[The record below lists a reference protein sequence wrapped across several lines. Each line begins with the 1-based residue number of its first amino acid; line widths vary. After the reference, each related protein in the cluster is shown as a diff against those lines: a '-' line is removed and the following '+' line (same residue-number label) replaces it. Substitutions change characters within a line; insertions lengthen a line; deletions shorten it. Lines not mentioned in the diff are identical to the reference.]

1 MATVWEVAMAAS
13 SLASRIEAVRRFSR
27 FYTRRIGVL
36 EETLLHS
43 PFTLP
48 EGRLVYEI
56 ANRDRPTAQE
66 LCRDLGLDPGY
77 VSRLLKG
84 LEKRGC
90 VARTR
95 SQADRRQTE
104 LTLTAKG
111 RKLWGA
117 MDEQSRQ
124 DIARLLAELPV
135 ERQEKLVKA
144 LETVEKLLDEPPEKR
159 LPFTLRPHQPGD
171 IGWIIR
177 RQTQLYADEH
187 GWDGSFEAMLAEI
200 SARFIR
206 KFEPKSDNCW
216 IAERNG
222 EIVGSVFLVRASRS
236 TGQLRMLYVEPSA
249 RGLGIGRSLVD
260 ACIEDAR
267 AKGYRKLMLW
277 TNDILVSARKIYIA
291 AGFRL
296 VREEKHV
303 SFGKK
308 LVGQF
313 WTLDL

>member
-1 MATVWEVAMAAS
+1 MAAS

-36 EETLLHS
+36 EETLLRS

-77 VSRLLKG
+77 VSRLLQG

-90 VARTR
+90 VARRR
-95 SQADRRQTE
+95 SAADRRQTE

-111 RKLWGA
+111 QKLWSA
-117 MDEQSRQ
+117 MNERSRQ
-124 DIARLLAELPV
+124 DVANLLAELPAA
-135 ERQEKLVKA
+135 RQDRLVKA

-159 LPFTLRPHQPGD
+159 VPFTLRPHQPGD
-171 IGWIIR
+171 LGWIIR
-177 RQTQLYADEH
+177 RQTQLYASEY
-187 GWDGSFEAMLAEI
+187 GWDGTFEAMLAEI
-200 SARFIR
+200 SAKFIR
-206 KFEPKSDNCW
+206 KFDPKSDNCW

-222 EIVGSVFLVRASRS
+222 EIAGSVFLVRAGKT

-249 RGLGIGRSLVD
+249 RGLGIGHSLVA

-296 VREEKHV
+296 IREEKHE

-313 WTLDL
+313 WSLDL

>member
-1 MATVWEVAMAAS
+1 MAAT

-56 ANRDRPTAQE
+56 ANRDRSTAQE

-77 VSRLLKG
+77 VSRLLQG

-90 VARTR
+90 IGRKR
-95 SQADRRQTE
+95 STADKRQTE

-111 RKLWGA
+111 QRQWGA
-117 MDEQSRQ
+117 MNEQSRQ
-124 DIARLLAELPV
+124 DIANLLAGLPV
-135 ERQEKLVKA
+135 ERQDRLVKA
-144 LETVEKLLDEPPEKR
+144 LETVQRLLDEPPEKR
-159 LPFTLRPHQPGD
+159 TPFTLRPHQPGD
-171 IGWIIR
+171 MGWIIR
-177 RQTQLYADEH
+177 RQTQLYTNEY
-187 GWDGSFEAMLAEI
+187 GWDGTFEAMLAEI
-200 SARFIR
+200 AGKFIA
-206 KFEPKSDNCW
+206 KFDPKSDNCW

-222 EIVGSVFLVRASRS
+222 EMVGSVFLVRATRT
-236 TGQLRMLYVEPSA
+236 TGQLRMLYVEASA
-249 RGLGIGRSLVD
+249 RGLGIGQRLVET
-260 ACIEDAR
+260 CIQDAR

-296 VREEKHV
+296 IKEEKHD

-308 LVGQF
+308 LAGQF
-313 WTLDL
+313 WSLDL

>member
-1 MATVWEVAMAAS
+1 MATVGEVAVATS
-13 SLASRIEAVRRFSR
+13 TLASRIEAVRRFSR

-56 ANRDRPTAQE
+56 ANRDCPTAQE
-66 LCRDLGLDPGY
+66 LCRDLDLDPGY

-84 LEKRGC
+84 MEKRGC
-90 VARTR
+90 VERIRAKNDKRL
-95 SQADRRQTE
+95 AE
-104 LTLTAKG
+104 LSLTAKG
-111 RKLWGA
+111 QRLWGA
-117 MDEQSRQ
+117 MNERSGQ
-124 DIARLLAELPV
+124 DIANLLADLSIL
-135 ERQEKLVKA
+135 QQQNLVKA
-144 LETVEKLLDEPPEKR
+144 LGVVEQLLDGPPEKR
-159 LPFTLRPHQPGD
+159 APFTLRPHQPGD
-171 IGWIIR
+171 MGWIIR
-177 RQTQLYADEH
+177 RQTQLYGSEY

-200 SARFIR
+200 AGTFIA
-206 KFEPKSDNCW
+206 KFNPKTDNCW

-222 EIVGSVFLVRASRS
+222 EIAGSAFLVHASKT

-249 RGLGIGRSLVD
+249 RGLGIGQRLVGE
-260 ACIEDAR
+260 CIRDAR

-277 TNDILVSARKIYIA
+277 TNDILVSARRIYIA

-296 VREEKHV
+296 VKEERHN

-308 LVGQF
+308 LVGQY
-313 WTLDL
+313 WVLDL

>member
-1 MATVWEVAMAAS
+1 MAAS

-90 VARTR
+90 LARTR
-95 SQADRRQTE
+95 SQQDKRETQLA
-104 LTLTAKG
+104 LTAKG
-111 RKLWGA
+111 QQLWAA
-117 MDEQSRQ
+117 MNEQSRQ
-124 DIARLLAELPV
+124 DIAGLLAELPV
-135 ERQEKLVKA
+135 ARQDRLVKA
-144 LETVEKLLDEPPEKR
+144 LETVERLLDEPPEKR
-159 LPFTLRPHQPGD
+159 TPF
-171 IGWIIR
+171 
-177 RQTQLYADEH
+177 TQLYADEH

-200 SARFIR
+200 SAKFIR
-206 KFEPKSDNCW
+206 KFDPKSDNCW

-222 EIVGSVFLVRASRS
+222 EIVGSVFLVRAGRA
-236 TGQLRMLYVEPSA
+236 TGQLRMLYVEPTA
-249 RGLGIGRSLVD
+249 RGLGIGQSLVA

-296 VREEKHV
+296 IKEEKHE

-313 WTLDL
+313 WNLDL

>member
-1 MATVWEVAMAAS
+1 MAAS

-77 VSRLLKG
+77 VSRLLQA

-90 VARTR
+90 VARKR
-95 SQADRRQTE
+95 STADKRQTE

-111 RKLWGA
+111 QRLWAA
-117 MDEQSRQ
+117 MNERSRQ
-124 DIARLLAELPV
+124 DIADLLAELPIA
-135 ERQEKLVKA
+135 RQDRLVKA
-144 LETVEKLLDEPPEKR
+144 LETVESLLDEPPEKR
-159 LPFTLRPHQPGD
+159 VPFTLRPHQPGD
-171 IGWIIR
+171 LGWIIR
-177 RQTQLYADEH
+177 RQTQLYATEY
-187 GWDGSFEAMLAEI
+187 GWDGTFEAMLAEI
-200 SARFIR
+200 SAKFIR
-206 KFEPKSDNCW
+206 KFDPKSDNCW

-222 EIVGSVFLVRASRS
+222 EIAGSVFLVRAGKT

-249 RGLGIGRSLVD
+249 RGLGIGQSLVA
-260 ACIEDAR
+260 ACIADAR
-267 AKGYRKLMLW
+267 AKGYKKLMLW

-296 VREEKHV
+296 IREEKHD

-313 WTLDL
+313 WSLDL

>member
-1 MATVWEVAMAAS
+1 MTAS

-77 VSRLLKG
+77 VSRLLQA

-90 VARTR
+90 VARKR
-95 SQADRRQTE
+95 STADKRQTE

-111 RKLWGA
+111 QRLWAA
-117 MDEQSRQ
+117 MNERSRQ
-124 DIARLLAELPV
+124 DIANLLAELPIA
-135 ERQEKLVKA
+135 RQDRLVKA
-144 LETVEKLLDEPPEKR
+144 LETVESLLDEPPEKR
-159 LPFTLRPHQPGD
+159 VPFTLRPHQPGD
-171 IGWIIR
+171 LGWIIR
-177 RQTQLYADEH
+177 RQTQLYATEY
-187 GWDGSFEAMLAEI
+187 GWDGTFEAMLAEI
-200 SARFIR
+200 SAKFIR
-206 KFEPKSDNCW
+206 KFDPKSDNCW

-222 EIVGSVFLVRASRS
+222 EIAGSVFLVRAGKT

-249 RGLGIGRSLVD
+249 RGLGIGQSLVA
-260 ACIEDAR
+260 ACIADAR
-267 AKGYRKLMLW
+267 AKGYKKLMLW

-296 VREEKHV
+296 IREEKHD

-313 WTLDL
+313 WSLDL

>member
-1 MATVWEVAMAAS
+1 MAAT

-56 ANRDRPTAQE
+56 ANRDKPTAQQ

-90 VARTR
+90 VGRKR
-95 SQADRRQTE
+95 STADKRQTE

-111 RKLWGA
+111 QRLWGA
-117 MDEQSRQ
+117 MNEQSRQ
-124 DIARLLAELPV
+124 DIANLLAELPV
-135 ERQEKLVKA
+135 ERQDRLVKA

-159 LPFTLRPHQPGD
+159 TPFTLRPHQPGD
-171 IGWIIR
+171 MGWIIR
-177 RQTQLYADEH
+177 RQTQLYANEY
-187 GWDGSFEAMLAEI
+187 GWDGTFEAMLAEI
-200 SARFIR
+200 AGGFIAKFDAR
-206 KFEPKSDNCW
+206 SDNCW

-222 EIVGSVFLVRASRS
+222 EIVGSVFLVRASKT

-249 RGLGIGRSLVD
+249 RGLGIGQRLVE

-296 VREEKHV
+296 IKEEKHD

-313 WTLDL
+313 WSLDL

>member
-1 MATVWEVAMAAS
+1 MAAM
-13 SLASRIEAVRRFSR
+13 SLASRIEAVRRFTR

-56 ANRDRPTAQE
+56 ANRDKPTAQE

-77 VSRLLKG
+77 VSRLLQG

-90 VARTR
+90 VGRKR
-95 SQADRRQTE
+95 STVDKRQTE
-104 LTLTAKG
+104 LTLTTKG
-111 RKLWGA
+111 QRLWGA
-117 MDEQSRQ
+117 MNEQSRQ
-124 DIARLLAELPV
+124 DIANLLAELPV
-135 ERQEKLVKA
+135 DRQDRLVKA
-144 LETVEKLLDEPPEKR
+144 LETVQQLLDEPPEKR
-159 LPFTLRPHQPGD
+159 APFTLRPHQPGD
-171 IGWIIR
+171 MGWIIR
-177 RQTQLYADEH
+177 RQTQLYAHEF
-187 GWDGSFEAMLAEI
+187 GWDGTFEAMLAEI
-200 SARFIR
+200 AGKFIA
-206 KFEPKSDNCW
+206 KFDPKSDNCW

-222 EIVGSVFLVRASRS
+222 EMVGSVFLVRSNKMANN
-236 TGQLRMLYVEPSA
+236 TIGQLRLLYVENSA
-249 RGLGIGRSLVD
+249 RGLGIGQRLVEV
-260 ACIEDAR
+260 CVEDAR
-267 AKGYRKLMLW
+267 AKGYKKLMLW

-296 VREEKHV
+296 IKEEKHD

-313 WTLDL
+313 WSLDL

>member
-1 MATVWEVAMAAS
+1 MAAT

-56 ANRDRPTAQE
+56 ANRDRSTAQE

-77 VSRLLKG
+77 VSRLLQG

-90 VARTR
+90 IGRKR
-95 SQADRRQTE
+95 STADKRQTE

-111 RKLWGA
+111 QRQWGA
-117 MDEQSRQ
+117 MNEQSRQ
-124 DIARLLAELPV
+124 DIANLLAGLPV
-135 ERQEKLVKA
+135 ERQDRLVKA
-144 LETVEKLLDEPPEKR
+144 LETVQRLLDEPPEKR
-159 LPFTLRPHQPGD
+159 TPFTLRPHQPGD
-171 IGWIIR
+171 MGWIIR
-177 RQTQLYADEH
+177 RQTQLYTNEY
-187 GWDGSFEAMLAEI
+187 GWDGTFEAMLAEI
-200 SARFIR
+200 AGKFIA
-206 KFEPKSDNCW
+206 KFDPKSDNCW

-222 EIVGSVFLVRASRS
+222 EMVGSVFLVRATRT
-236 TGQLRMLYVEPSA
+236 TGQLRMLYVEASA
-249 RGLGIGRSLVD
+249 RGLGIGQRLVET
-260 ACIEDAR
+260 CIQDAR

-296 VREEKHV
+296 IKEEKHD

-313 WTLDL
+313 WSLDL

>member
-1 MATVWEVAMAAS
+1 MPAS

-77 VSRLLKG
+77 VSRMLKG

-90 VARTR
+90 VTRTR
-95 SQADRRQTE
+95 SQSDKRQTE

-111 RKLWGA
+111 QKLWGA
-117 MDEQSRQ
+117 MNEQSRQ
-124 DIARLLAELPV
+124 DIASLLAELPV
-135 ERQEKLVKA
+135 ERQDKLVRA

-159 LPFTLRPHQPGD
+159 VPFTLRPHQPGD
-171 IGWIIR
+171 MGWIIR
-177 RQTQLYADEH
+177 RQTQLYASEF
-187 GWDGSFEAMLAEI
+187 GWDGTFEAMLAEI
-200 SARFIR
+200 SAKFIK
-206 KFEPKSDNCW
+206 KFDPKSDNCW

-222 EIVGSVFLVRASRS
+222 EIVGSVFLVRAGKT
-236 TGQLRMLYVEPSA
+236 TGQLRMLYVESTA
-249 RGLGIGRSLVD
+249 RGLGIGQALVA

-267 AKGYRKLMLW
+267 AKGYRKLKLW
-277 TNDILVSARKIYIA
+277 TNDILVSARKIYVA

-296 VREEKHV
+296 IKEEKHD

-313 WTLDL
+313 WNLDL

>member
-1 MATVWEVAMAAS
+1 MAAS

-77 VSRLLKG
+77 VSRLLQA

-90 VARTR
+90 IARKR
-95 SQADRRQTE
+95 STSDKRQTE

-111 RKLWGA
+111 QRLWAA
-117 MDEQSRQ
+117 MNERSRQ
-124 DIARLLAELPV
+124 DIADLLAELPIA
-135 ERQEKLVKA
+135 RQDRLVKA
-144 LETVEKLLDEPPEKR
+144 LETVEALLDEPPEKR
-159 LPFTLRPHQPGD
+159 VPFTLRPHQPGD
-171 IGWIIR
+171 LGWIIR
-177 RQTQLYADEH
+177 RQTQLYATEY
-187 GWDGSFEAMLAEI
+187 GWDGTFEAMLAEI
-200 SARFIR
+200 SAKFIR
-206 KFEPKSDNCW
+206 KFDPKSDNCW

-222 EIVGSVFLVRASRS
+222 EIAGSVFLVRAGKP

-249 RGLGIGRSLVD
+249 RGLGIGQSLVA

-291 AGFRL
+291 TGFRL
-296 VREEKHV
+296 VREEKHD

-313 WTLDL
+313 WSLDL

>member
-1 MATVWEVAMAAS
+1 MAAT

-56 ANRDRPTAQE
+56 ANRDRSTAQE

-77 VSRLLKG
+77 VSRLLQG

-90 VARTR
+90 IGRKR
-95 SQADRRQTE
+95 STADKRQTE

-111 RKLWGA
+111 QRLWGA
-117 MDEQSRQ
+117 MNEQSRQ
-124 DIARLLAELPV
+124 DIANLLAGLPV
-135 ERQEKLVKA
+135 ERQDRLVKA
-144 LETVEKLLDEPPEKR
+144 LETVQRLLDEPPEKR
-159 LPFTLRPHQPGD
+159 TPFTLRPHQPGD
-171 IGWIIR
+171 MGWIIR
-177 RQTQLYADEH
+177 RQTQLYTNEY
-187 GWDGSFEAMLAEI
+187 GWDGTFEAMLAEI
-200 SARFIR
+200 AGKFIA
-206 KFEPKSDNCW
+206 KFDPKSDNCW

-222 EIVGSVFLVRASRS
+222 EMVGSVFLVRATRT
-236 TGQLRMLYVEPSA
+236 TGQLRMLYVEASA
-249 RGLGIGRSLVD
+249 RGLGIGQRLVET
-260 ACIEDAR
+260 CIQDAR

-296 VREEKHV
+296 IKEEKHD

-313 WTLDL
+313 WSLDL

>member
-1 MATVWEVAMAAS
+1 MAAS

-77 VSRLLKG
+77 VSRLLQG

-90 VARTR
+90 VARKR
-95 SQADRRQTE
+95 SAADKRQTE
-104 LTLTAKG
+104 LTLTPKG
-111 RKLWGA
+111 QKLWGA
-117 MDEQSRQ
+117 MNERSRQ
-124 DIARLLAELPV
+124 DIADLLAELPAD
-135 ERQEKLVKA
+135 RQDRLVKA
-144 LETVEKLLDEPPEKR
+144 LGTVEKLLDEPPEKR
-159 LPFTLRPHQPGD
+159 VPFTLRPHQPGD
-171 IGWIIR
+171 LGWIIR
-177 RQTQLYADEH
+177 RQTQLYASEY
-187 GWDGSFEAMLAEI
+187 GWDGTFEAMLAEI
-200 SARFIR
+200 SAKFIR
-206 KFEPKSDNCW
+206 KFDPKSDNCW

-222 EIVGSVFLVRASRS
+222 EIAGSVFLVRAGKT

-249 RGLGIGRSLVD
+249 RGLGIGQSLVA

-296 VREEKHV
+296 IREEKHE

-313 WTLDL
+313 WSLDL

>member
-1 MATVWEVAMAAS
+1 MARS

-77 VSRLLKG
+77 VSRLLQA
-84 LEKRGC
+84 LQKRGC
-90 VARTR
+90 VARRR
-95 SQADRRQTE
+95 SKTDRRQTE
-104 LTLTAKG
+104 LTLTPKG
-111 RKLWGA
+111 QRLWGD
-117 MDEQSRQ
+117 MNERSRQ
-124 DIARLLAELPV
+124 DIANLLAELPV
-135 ERQEKLVKA
+135 ARQEQLVRA
-144 LETVEKLLDEPPEKR
+144 LETVERLLNEPSEKR
-159 LPFTLRPHQPGD
+159 APYFLRPHRPGD
-171 IGWIIR
+171 MGWIIR
-177 RQTQLYADEH
+177 RQTQLYASEF
-187 GWDGSFEAMLAEI
+187 GWDGTFEAMLAEI
-200 SARFIR
+200 AGRFVA
-206 KFEPKSDNCW
+206 KFDPKTDNCW

-222 EIVGSVFLVRASRS
+222 EIVGSVFLVKANRT

-249 RGLGIGRSLVD
+249 RGLGIGQRLVQE
-260 ACIEDAR
+260 CIEDAR

-296 VREEKHV
+296 IKEERHD

-308 LVGQF
+308 LVGQY
-313 WTLDL
+313 WIRDL